1 MELTIH
7 QAIRLAVA
15 HHSAGRLA
23 EAEEVYRRVLSAE
36 PGNADA
42 MEMLGVVA
50 SQRGR
55 HAEALGLIDRALT
68 LKPQAADYHA
78 NRGIVLM
85 ALGRTQE
92 AIAAFWRALELQRD
106 FPSAVD
112 QLAKAQMGMNRPE
125 EAVEVYRKYLA
136 IRPDDAAATLNLGIA
151 LRESG
156 RLDEAIDAY
165 RRCLAI
171 EPAYAEAH
179 LNLGASLSA
188 AGRVDDA
195 IAEYRRAIELRPDLP
210 EAHHNLSLLLL
221 MKGEFT
227 DGWKEF
233 EWRWQCRDF
242 PSRRR
247 DFSQPMW
254 RGEPLQGKTILVHAE
269 QGMGDTIQF
278 TRYFPAVRD
287 RGAKI
292 VLECQGPLVGLI
304 SGVKDIEQVVKAGDP
319 LPAFDVHC
327 PMMSLPL
334 AMGTRLEMIPGSVP
348 YLAADEA
355 LKKKWAQK
363 LGPRDGSLRVGLNWS
378 GNAGFARDRTRS
390 LSLGQLAPLAMPGV
404 TFFSLQK
411 GAAAEQIANAPSAM
425 RIFDIGSQIDDFAD
439 SAAVI
444 SQIDLVISTD
454 TSIPHLAGALGAE
467 IWLMLQFAADWRWM
481 TGRDNS
487 PWYPTMR
494 LFRQT
499 SRGDWAGVIEKVSRE
514 FAGRINP
521 K

>member
-1 MELTIH
+1 MELTVH
-7 QAIRLAVA
+7 QAMQLALA
-15 HHSAGRLA
+15 HHSAERLA
-23 EAEEVYRRVLSAE
+23 EAEEVYRRILAAE
-36 PGNADA
+36 PGNSDA

-55 HAEALGLIDRALT
+55 HAEGLDLIDRALAI
-68 LKPQAADYHA
+68 KPQAADYHF

-85 ALGRTQE
+85 ALGKTGE
-92 AIAAFWRALELQRD
+92 GIAAFRRAVELRPN

-112 QLAKAQMGMNRPE
+112 QLAKALLGSNRPQ
-125 EAVEVYRKYLA
+125 EAAEVYQKYLTSN
-136 IRPDDAAATLNLGIA
+136 PNDAAAFLNLGIA

-156 RLDEAIDAY
+156 RIEEAIEAY
-165 RRCLAI
+165 HRCLKI
-171 EPAYAEAH
+171 NPAYAEAH
-179 LNLGASLSA
+179 LNLGAALSA

-195 IAEYRRAIELRPDLP
+195 IHEYRRAIELRPDLP

-221 MKGEFT
+221 MQGNFPQ
-227 DGWKEF
+227 GWKEF

-254 RGEPLQGKTILVHAE
+254 RGEPPAGKTILLHAE

-278 TRYFPAVRD
+278 ARFIPSLRE

-292 VLECQGPLVGLI
+292 VLECQPPLLRLMQGLAGI
-304 SGVKDIEQVVKAGDP
+304 AQVIKAGDP
-319 LPAFDVHC
+319 LPPFDLHC

-334 AMGTRLEMIPGSVP
+334 ALGTRVETIPANVP
-348 YLAADEA
+348 YLAANDA
-355 LKKKWAQK
+355 LKTKWSQK
-363 LGPRDGSLRVGLNWS
+363 LGPRDGTLRVGLNWS

-390 LSLGQLAPLAMPGV
+390 LSLSQLAPLAIPCV

-411 GAAAEQIANAPSAM
+411 GAAASQIAIAPNGM
-425 RIFDIGSQIDDFAD
+425 RLIDIGSQIEDFAD

-444 SQIDLVISTD
+444 SLMDLVISSD

-481 TGRDNS
+481 TARKDT

-494 LFRQT
+494 LFRQS
-499 SRGDWAGVIEKVSRE
+499 SRGDWKSVIEIVAAELATRM
-514 FAGRINP
+514 R
-521 K
+521 